1 MTKAI
6 ADELVNNDPWD
17 CVEEMIASGKIK
29 YKKNFSVVCRLLDSQ
44 REVTFFFLM

>member
-6 ADELVNNDPWD
+6 ADELINNDPWD
-17 CVEEMIASGKIK
+17 CVEEMIASKKIK

-44 REVTFFFLM
+44 REVTF